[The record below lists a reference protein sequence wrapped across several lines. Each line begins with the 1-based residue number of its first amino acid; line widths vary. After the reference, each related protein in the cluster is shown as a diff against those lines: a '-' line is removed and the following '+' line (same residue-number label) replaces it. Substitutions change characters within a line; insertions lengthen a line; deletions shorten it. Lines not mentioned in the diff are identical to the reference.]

1 MAIVGGTDAK
11 VTAVSGHES
20 ASMKHMTPKTLTLFR
35 SRMLMLRLS
44 ALLTVLQSLF
54 SLDDRSP
61 VLFLSKKP
69 TSCDRMV
76 SNSRLLSRLFKRA
89 ICTVNMLPRRPAKIP
104 LSSAAMS
111 KVRLYVLNADSS
123 LSMATAS
130 TSSPVKCGMDAAATA
145 YSTRNKNATESSGKS
160 GYDKRSSAQNVPL
173 LSFFR
178 RLRLSAIVESTITP
192 SSSSIPDSSPRW
204 PNRVSARPSRGS
216 VSTPSNGLDD
226 ADADAVRSSACASAS
241 SLTRISTV
249 TEQKAMSHAHQKM
262 AWSLDES

>member
-1 MAIVGGTDAK
+1 MAIVGGTDAR

-20 ASMKHMTPKTLTLFR
+20 ASMKHMTPKTLTLFL

-178 RLRLSAIVESTITP
+178 RLRLSAIVESAMTP
-192 SSSSIPDSSPRW
+192 SSSSIPSSSPRW
-204 PNRVSARPSRGS
+204 PNRVSARPRRGS

-226 ADADAVRSSACASAS
+226 ADAARSSACASAS